1 MSETPPSESA
11 DTDPLV
17 AAEARLLAAISGVER
32 RMNALAGRIGEAEG
46 DARAA
51 RHADEDRARLADQLD
66 AARARE
72 AELAEAAEEAGR
84 ALDEAM
90 GELRAALTMAGGAG

>member
-1 MSETPPSESA
+1 MSETPPPETHDA
-11 DTDPLV
+11 DPL
-17 AAEARLLAAISGVER
+17 AEAEKRLLAAIAKVER
-32 RMNALAGRIGEAEG
+32 SVGTLSGRIGEAEG

-51 RHADEDRARLADQLD
+51 RHADEDRARLAEQLD

-72 AELAEAAEEAGR
+72 AELAEAATEAGA

-90 GELRAALTMAGGAG
+90 GELRAALTMAGGGN